1 VHRRSNSRVRRS
13 GTSFAGGEGQRSF
26 AHGFGRKEQRLAD
39 VVRLEVWAQGE
50 DTLRGLAVSH
60 EGNDSRNWNPKT
72 AKARNSPI
80 WRGLE
85 AADLRKTAHRQRV
98 RPRCEVPSA
107 TRPKAMSFT
116 ASPYEFERLD
126 PCC

>member
-1 VHRRSNSRVRRS
+1 LSHASVVDLIQHHPIGPEMCTEGRTHEFGDREPHSPAATGNARSRTAS
-13 GTSFAGGEGQRSF
+13 A
-26 AHGFGRKEQRLAD
+26 AKEQRLAD

-80 WRGLE
+80 WRGL
-85 AADLRKTAHRQRV
+85 
-98 RPRCEVPSA
+98 
-107 TRPKAMSFT
+107 
-116 ASPYEFERLD
+116 
-126 PCC
+126 